1 MELEH
6 LETHGFK
13 KEKKKKEPQPE
24 SPILY
29 KFKLKWITDNIKL
42 KTKTVLI
49 GENLQELTVGNKFLD
64 LTLKSTTHRKI
75 N

>member
-1 MELEH
+1 MGL
-6 LETHGFK
+6 K
-13 KEKKKKEPQPE
+13 KKKKKEPQPE